1 MTLFIDLVLKLRT
14 RKLNVGSIAT
24 QNWVFLISWFECDWH
39 GHSSTSRL
47 TNLTGNHR
55 AATTVII
62 GFWVVSVVGRAI
74 GPRSGSLGAL
84 GRAQLLADI
93 GSNGSF
99 VRDAE
104 YDGPVGKLFSADS
117 EVGKLFLSGVGRR
130 VRVCWWVS
138 YGGCWP
144 AGGMALYRYKSQWVI
159 WNTAASIGRNFCRGI
174 KTTG

>member
-1 MTLFIDLVLKLRT
+1 M
-14 RKLNVGSIAT
+14 
-24 QNWVFLISWFECDWH
+24 
-39 GHSSTSRL
+39 
-47 TNLTGNHR
+47 
-55 AATTVII
+55 
-62 GFWVVSVVGRAI
+62 VGRAI

-130 VRVCWWVS
+130 VRVC
-138 YGGCWP
+138 
-144 AGGMALYRYKSQWVI
+144 
-159 WNTAASIGRNFCRGI
+159 
-174 KTTG
+174 